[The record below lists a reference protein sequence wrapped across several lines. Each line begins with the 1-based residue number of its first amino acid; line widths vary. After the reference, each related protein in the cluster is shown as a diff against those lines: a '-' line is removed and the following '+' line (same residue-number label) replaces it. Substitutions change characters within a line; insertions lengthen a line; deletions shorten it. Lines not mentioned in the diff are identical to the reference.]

1 MSTDLRPDS
10 DEVVNVTG
18 TQRGDAGDRSL
29 IEDALSHV
37 RDAAPVGWQRVRV
50 EFMSAAEPPFARGWA
65 VVGSDTLPVPVLPRA
80 LELLTEYQRRAVAGD
95 GAGFRKVIIECDYL
109 EAVSVHTEPAHT
121 SGRAAGSSGER
132 GGRLRRM
139 WSRR

>member
-1 MSTDLRPDS
+1 M
-10 DEVVNVTG
+10 VNVTG

-29 IEDALSHV
+29 IEDALNHV

-65 VVGSDTLPVPVLPRA
+65 VVGSDTLPVPVLPQA

-95 GAGFRKVIIECDYL
+95 GAGFRKVIVECDYL
-109 EAVSVHTEPAHT
+109 EAVSVHTVPAHT
-121 SGRAAGSSGER
+121 SGGAAGSGGER

>member
-1 MSTDLRPDS
+1 MSSDLHPDS
-10 DEVVNVTG
+10 DEVVNVTDAHG
-18 TQRGDAGDRSL
+18 GDAGDRSL

-50 EFMSAAEPPFARGWA
+50 EFMSGATPPFARGWA

-109 EAVSVHTEPAHT
+109 EAVSVHTVPAHA
-121 SGRAAGSSGER
+121 SGRVAGSSAER
-132 GGRLRRM
+132 GGRLRKI